1 MKIANFQAL
10 IKELP
15 YKQQAFD
22 VKRSI
27 WQVPEN
33 QELVDPIFDQSERG
47 AEVIRL
53 NRFDV
58 MNSATTEELI
68 VKTLMWGYPT
78 KGRGKNI
85 DNLLRKDNFDKL
97 VKVLDGYQGNEITL
111 SQLTEDMKSI
121 EGLGLSTM
129 TKFTYFLRGY
139 LNGHLAVILD
149 LQIIGVINSGRFE
162 ELETLKGIRYD
173 NGIKKYADYL
183 YVIDKLAKELE
194 VEPDQL
200 EYFLFTF
207 GNQLSELSGEECYDE
222 T

>member
-1 MKIANFQAL
+1 MKIANFQSL

-22 VKRSI
+22 IKRSI
-27 WQVPEN
+27 WQVPHN
-33 QELVDPIFDQSERG
+33 QELVDRIFDRSDEG
-47 AEVIRL
+47 PDLVRL
-53 NRFDV
+53 NRYDV
-58 MNSATTEELI
+58 ISTLSTEELVI
-68 VKTLMWGYPT
+68 KALMWGYPT

-97 VKVLDGYQGNEITL
+97 VTLLEGYRGNEITL

-129 TKFTYFLRGY
+129 TKFTYFLRSY

-149 LQIIGVINSGRFE
+149 LQIISVINSGKFE
-162 ELETLKGIRYD
+162 ELASLEGMRYD

-183 YVIDKLAKELE
+183 YVIDKLASELE

-207 GNQLSELSGEECYDE
+207 GNQLS
-222 T
+222 